1 MADEIPVLTR
11 SLTLGPLEAAERDVL
26 ARIPGLIPGAEAGA
40 EAGAEGPAEAGAQQ
54 TPRQGTTPD
63 ATVVLDGTTVRL
75 GPAATEAV
83 LGLLGRLASGA
94 AVTLSEQDRW
104 LNTSQAARLAGVS
117 NTYLRQLADGGEIPV
132 TYRGTHRRIH
142 PDDVTAWVRR
152 RERERARER
161 ERERGRDSG
170 RDNGQASD
178 GTDGTPT

>member
-11 SLTLGPLEAAERDVL
+11 SLTLGPLDAAERDLL
-26 ARIPGLIPGAEAGA
+26 ARLARLPGVTGDQG
-40 EAGAEGPAEAGAQQ
+40 QD
-54 TPRQGTTPD
+54 RGTTPD

-83 LGLLGRLASGA
+83 LALLGRLASGA
-94 AVTLSEQDRW
+94 TVTVSEQDRW

-117 NTYLRQLADGGEIPV
+117 NTYLRQLADRGEIPV

-152 RERERARER
+152 REEAP
-161 ERERGRDSG
+161 
-170 RDNGQASD
+170 
-178 GTDGTPT
+178 GTPT

>member
-11 SLTLGPLEAAERDVL
+11 SLTLGPLDAPERDIL
-26 ARIPGLIPGAEAGA
+26 ARIPGLMDHAGPGADSGA
-40 EAGAEGPAEAGAQQ
+40 EQA
-54 TPRQGTTPD
+54 PRPGTTPD

-94 AVTLSEQDRW
+94 TVTVSEQDRW

-117 NTYLRQLADGGEIPV
+117 NTYLRQLADRGEIPV

-152 RERERARER
+152 RERERAQDADHVGDAEVAGDGAREQP
-161 ERERGRDSG
+161 RDSAREAG
-170 RDNGQASD
+170 SA
-178 GTDGTPT
+178 T

>member
-11 SLTLGPLEAAERDVL
+11 SLTLGPLDQAEREVL
-26 ARIPGLIPGAEAGA
+26 RRLPGLVGGSDQAQNHPQ
-40 EAGAEGPAEAGAQQ
+40 GP
-54 TPRQGTTPD
+54 TTD

-75 GPAATEAV
+75 GPAATKAV

-94 AVTLSEQDRW
+94 AVTVSEQDRW

-117 NTYLRQLADGGEIPV
+117 NTYLRQLADRGEIPV

-152 RERERARER
+152 REQERRQDGEPD
-161 ERERGRDSG
+161 RDV
-170 RDNGQASD
+170 AP
-178 GTDGTPT
+178 GTPT

>member
-11 SLTLGPLEAAERDVL
+11 SLTLGPLDQTERDIL
-26 ARIPGLIPGAEAGA
+26 ARLPGLPRP
-40 EAGAEGPAEAGAQQ
+40 AEGGQGQ
-54 TPRQGTTPD
+54 DQGTTTD

-83 LGLLGRLASGA
+83 LGLLDRLASGA
-94 AVTLSEQDRW
+94 TVTVSEQDRW

-117 NTYLRQLADGGEIPV
+117 NTYLRQLADRGEIPV

-152 RERERARER
+152 REQAREGERER
-161 ERERGRDSG
+161 ERERERAQENVLE
-170 RDNGQASD
+170 R
-178 GTDGTPT
+178 DGTPGTPT

>member
-1 MADEIPVLTR
+1 MADEITVLTR
-11 SLTLGPLEAAERDVL
+11 SLTLGPLNHAEREVL
-26 ARIPGLIPGAEAGA
+26 ARIHGLLPDASPGAEVGAEAGA
-40 EAGAEGPAEAGAQQ
+40 DSGSGQ
-54 TPRQGTTPD
+54 TPRPGTTPD

-117 NTYLRQLADGGEIPV
+117 NTYLRQLADRGEIPV

-142 PDDVTAWVRR
+142 PDDVTAWVLR
-152 RERERARER
+152 RERER
-161 ERERGRDSG
+161 
-170 RDNGQASD
+170 D
-178 GTDGTPT
+178 GTAGTPT

>member
-11 SLTLGPLEAAERDVL
+11 SLTLGPLDAAERDVL
-26 ARIPGLIPGAEAGA
+26 ARIPGLLPGVGSGREAGPDSS
-40 EAGAEGPAEAGAQQ
+40 AGRAA
-54 TPRQGTTPD
+54 RQGTTPD

-117 NTYLRQLADGGEIPV
+117 NTYLRQLADRGEIPV

-142 PDDVTAWVRR
+142 PDDVSAWVRR
-152 RERERARER
+152 REQHVNEH
-161 ERERGRDSG
+161 
-170 RDNGQASD
+170 D
-178 GTDGTPT
+178 GAGGPPT